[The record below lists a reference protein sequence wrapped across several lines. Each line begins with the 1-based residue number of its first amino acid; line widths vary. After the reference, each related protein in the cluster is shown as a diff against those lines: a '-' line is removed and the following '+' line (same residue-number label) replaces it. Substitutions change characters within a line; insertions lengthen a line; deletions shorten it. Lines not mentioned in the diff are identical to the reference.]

1 MNPFKPTGF
10 DNMIGKGLII
20 DATTVRLPLAST
32 MIIDGE
38 LNATTIQMVADSTA
52 STGLLDKITP
62 SPNPMKTALVVGGK
76 VTCTGELNVSNVTVA
91 GELTAD
97 VVICEG
103 MLAVKAGAKITAKEI
118 RYRSITIEDGAVI
131 LAQVGHLDY
140 LSCGEQV

>member
-1 MNPFKPTGF
+1 
-10 DNMIGKGLII
+10 MIGKGLII

-38 LNATTIQMVADSTA
+38 LNTTTIQMVADSTA

-76 VTCTGELNVSNVTVA
+76 VTCTGELNVSNVTVT

-103 MLAVKAGAKITAKEI
+103 MLAVKAGAKVEADEI
-118 RYRSITIEDGAVI
+118 RYRSLTIEDGAVV
-131 LAQVGHLDY
+131 LGTMGHLDHV
-140 LSCGEQV
+140 SQGEQV